1 MSNLKRYIKEHKKG
15 SILILCLLLIFI
27 SSSTISAINVQHKR
41 AETTKNQ
48 EVTQQ
53 PVEQKSE
60 TEKENTDHPLTKEQK
75 QIQKNYDKEAQEF
88 IALLKNSTWSANNGK
103 NNLHFTETTYT
114 EANSGKTT
122 THTYVIEHIEKSTD
136 DSGAEKNN
144 LVILTDTGTHILKY
158 TKATGTSAQ
167 GNNQIAMLIT
177 SQTMFTTPDI
187 IYQRIEAIDQIKL
200 TNLEK
205 EATIF
210 LGGDKELTQAI
221 SQYSTTAYPTATEA
235 QWNKTITMDYETK
248 TITTQFTLNTQTP
261 TTITLTYHT
270 ETKQYEIKN

>member
-1 MSNLKRYIKEHKKG
+1 MSNLKRTIKEHKKG

-27 SSSTISAINVQHKR
+27 SSSIGSAINVQHKR

-53 PVEQKSE
+53 PVEQKNE
-60 TEKENTDHPLTKEQK
+60 KVKENTDHPLTKEQK
-75 QIQKNYDKEAQEF
+75 QIQKNYDKEDQEF

-103 NNLHFTETTYT
+103 NNLRFTETTYT

-136 DSGAEKNN
+136 DSGAEKSN

-167 GNNQIAMLIT
+167 GNNQIAMLIR
-177 SQTMFTTPDI
+177 SQTMFTTPDS

-200 TNLEK
+200 TNLDK

-235 QWNKTITMDYETK
+235 QWNKTLTMDYETK

-261 TTITLTYHT
+261 TIITLTYHT